1 MPRKAREAYLRL
13 KTGVGRRPL
22 WIIRDG
28 GADFATGLAEGD
40 RSLAEISLAHHILS
54 RHNPTAAKVTIS
66 VGDCLIL
73 YAQNK
78 AKTAMDPVRIGY
90 ALDALTDF
98 WANRVLVEVTP
109 SAFREYESLRG
120 VSAGTLRRELGVL
133 RAALNFAVRE
143 GWMQV
148 APHVTLPARPAGR
161 ERWLTRDEV
170 AALVNACRTP
180 RRRHMARAI
189 LIGVYTGTR
198 PGAIKA
204 LRWERNAVSGW
215 IDADAG
221 MIYRRGETARTSKK
235 RQTPAPM
242 PRQLTRLARRWRKD
256 GAEFVVHWAGKQVT
270 RFRSGWAEARTK
282 AGLGPEVTPHVM
294 RHTAI
299 TWAMQRGA
307 PVAEASGYF
316 GVSQKTMED
325 TYIHHHPEHLKGAL
339 AAMERRR

>member
-1 MPRKAREAYLRL
+1 MPAKTVGPYLRL
-13 KTGVGRRPL
+13 KVGIGRPSK
-22 WIIRDG
+22 WIIRDNRH
-28 GADFATGLAEGD
+28 DFHTGCSEGE
-40 RSLAEISLAHHILS
+40 RVLAEIKLAEHVLTKHTPQAQKI
-54 RHNPTAAKVTIS
+54 R

-73 YAQNK
+73 YAQAK
-78 AKTAMDPVRIGY
+78 ATTAMDPARIGY

-98 WANRVLVEVTP
+98 WSDRKLSEVTP
-109 SAFREYESLRG
+109 SAARAYGVTRG
-120 VSAGTLRRELGVL
+120 VGDGTLRRELGVL
-133 RAALNFAVRE
+133 RAALNMAVRE
-143 GWMQV
+143 GWVQS
-148 APHVTLPARPAGR
+148 APHVPMPERPPSR

-170 AALVNACRTP
+170 AAMVNACRTP

-242 PRQLTRLARRWRKD
+242 PRQLTRLARRWRGD
-256 GAEFVVHWAGKQVT
+256 GAEFVVHWAGKEVS

-282 AGLGPEVTPHVM
+282 AGLGDEVTPHIM

-307 PVAEASGYF
+307 PVIEAAGYF
-316 GVSQKTMED
+316 GVSQRTMED
-325 TYIHHHPEHLKGAL
+325 TYVHHHPEYLGGAL